1 MQAADD
7 VEFRGAFRDAFACAL
22 PHFIQSE
29 CVGAG
34 RIGGASKGAELA
46 MRHADIGGIDV
57 AIDVEIGDV
66 AVAFFADVIREPA
79 YSEKIVRFIER
90 EAIGGVKALAGENL
104 FCDGLKPRVLERG
117 SGCWAEL

>member
-7 VEFRGAFRDAFACAL
+7 VKFRGAFGDAFARAL

-29 CVGAG
+29 GVSAG
-34 RIGGASKGAELA
+34 RIERASKSAKLA
-46 MRHADIGGIDV
+46 MRHANICGIDV

-79 YSEKIVRFIER
+79 YPQKIVLFVKR
-90 EAIGGVKALAGENL
+90 EAVG
-104 FCDGLKPRVLERG
+104 
-117 SGCWAEL
+117 